1 MRRRYD
7 PFRHGDWERLGRDVG
22 RAVEE
27 AARGFRRAVEENRP
41 PQTPPPAPEEGPET
55 PAAPSVSEA
64 PLETRPGRPGK
75 VSGLVFT
82 VLGLC
87 GGVPLLAL
95 DGMMLALFL
104 TGFLSAAVYAV
115 TCSFLGILTAL
126 FVAFFVW
133 GRTLSRNARRF
144 LRYCAALGAV
154 DFMPVKD
161 LAAAS
166 GESPRRVVRSLAF
179 MIRRRWFLQAHLN
192 EEKDCFFIND
202 ATYTAYLSACAQEEI
217 DRQKEAERKAREEKA
232 RAESEADPE
241 KAKLEAFRREG
252 EAYLLEIREA
262 NDALPGEEVSL
273 KLYRLEAAT
282 AQILTQVE
290 RYPEKLPQVRR
301 LIQYYLPTTLK
312 LVKAYCSFETEH
324 ARGTEIEK
332 TKQEILQALDTINAA
347 FETLLKRLYEHEALD
362 LSSDIA
368 ALEAMLAQEGLTG
381 SDFSKT

>member
-41 PQTPPPAPEEGPET
+41 PQTPPPAPEEGSET

-95 DGMMLALFL
+95 DGMMLSLFL

-179 MIRRRWFLQAHLN
+179 MIRRR
-192 EEKDCFFIND
+192 
-202 ATYTAYLSACAQEEI
+202 
-217 DRQKEAERKAREEKA
+217 
-232 RAESEADPE
+232 
-241 KAKLEAFRREG
+241 
-252 EAYLLEIREA
+252 
-262 NDALPGEEVSL
+262 
-273 KLYRLEAAT
+273 
-282 AQILTQVE
+282 
-290 RYPEKLPQVRR
+290 
-301 LIQYYLPTTLK
+301 
-312 LVKAYCSFETEH
+312 
-324 ARGTEIEK
+324 
-332 TKQEILQALDTINAA
+332 
-347 FETLLKRLYEHEALD
+347 
-362 LSSDIA
+362 
-368 ALEAMLAQEGLTG
+368 
-381 SDFSKT
+381 

>member
-1 MRRRYD
+1 MERRDRGCAGDTTRFGTGIGSGWAGMSAAPSKRQPGDSAGPWRKTARRR
-7 PFRHGDWERLGRDVG
+7 
-22 RAVEE
+22 
-27 AARGFRRAVEENRP
+27 RR
-41 PQTPPPAPEEGPET
+41 PPAPEEGPET

-95 DGMMLALFL
+95 DGMMLSLFL

-262 NDALPGEEVSL
+262 NDALPGEEVS
-273 KLYRLEAAT
+273 
-282 AQILTQVE
+282 
-290 RYPEKLPQVRR
+290 P
-301 LIQYYLPTTLK
+301 
-312 LVKAYCSFETEH
+312 
-324 ARGTEIEK
+324 
-332 TKQEILQALDTINAA
+332 
-347 FETLLKRLYEHEALD
+347 EALPAGGGNRPNPHAGGT
-362 LSSDIA
+362 LSRKIAPGAAAHTVLSAHDPQARQGPIA
-368 ALEAMLAQEGLTG
+368 ALRPSTRGARR
-381 SDFSKT
+381 